1 MNHLCSWY
9 AKYMSKDTV
18 STFLSSGEGFSYE
31 DHVGAFYL
39 FSLLTDSQI
48 YGRQNYK
55 ITKVSFQQQ
64 NQGNPLD
71 DFVIE
76 GNNAIQQTKLSLQA
90 KHNITFGDNEKFK
103 KVIMNSIALFQDSKF
118 NIDIDKLGIIVGVCN
133 RNIDQYYRR
142 VFEIARHTC
151 CSTDFENTIN
161 KESGTISNF
170 YKLINNTLLSEG
182 IESND
187 KRWEFFK
194 SFVILYFQHGEE
206 SSLSY
211 ITLNQIGSLVEDVK
225 DRNSIYSTLLK
236 ITQENRNTG
245 GSVDKNALLTQLH
258 ENGINIDV
266 KFAKTINED
275 LIKIKNFGNITLRNI
290 GTEIKGIE
298 ADRSEYINQIEQSFE
313 QNNIIMLT
321 GTEGTGKSA
330 LLKNIVNKY
339 INNKNC
345 IIFSD
350 KSLSFFNDGGWQGFS
365 NYLKLENSIEDI
377 LFSLI
382 SNNQDIYLFVDGID
396 YITSIEK
403 QEIIKAIVAQLQ
415 KMKETISLNF
425 KILVTARLNS
435 KPEWLLEFFQDNEYD
450 IINIEFNPDENAEFI
465 KNLNINKSL
474 TINSKRFKPI
484 FSNLFILNI
493 FSNIENPENI
503 YTEWDVVRLW
513 WNKYIENSE
522 KRQVLLNFSKKMIES
537 PEKWQQ
543 INNINIANDLIENYI
558 LIKNEYESFYTTHDI
573 YRDWL
578 IALAIDQ
585 SYVDECNNF
594 KIFLQSLDN
603 VYTNYFIKP
612 IAIFASKLITEDK
625 YKEWEDLYNWA
636 SENNLLMV
644 KQGFLESILSASNN
658 IGKLYKFLNNFI
670 DNRDLLKYILKYLY
684 SSKIELK
691 NEHVFI
697 NYYTFR
703 PFIIWLSCN
712 AKKLDIFDEIHQIF
726 SLWRYCYLLIG
737 NCYFSKIAE
746 VYNYWLSCSRD
757 KYRDPAKHHYVWY
770 KENEIL
776 RELIFLS
783 LYKSEY
789 IEHELKT
796 KYEHHDLV
804 DVFLVGK
811 CAEILIDNYPKEYSD
826 FIFRNT
832 TYSLDDLNERNKN
845 WLYHVSRDE
854 NAPYM
859 FEDNILDDYSSCKTY
874 LSGPFSYF
882 LEKEESI
889 AINLIQKL
897 TNHSING
904 LIHNEYLSSDEKI
917 SIELF
922 GEVFDFYGD
931 SKSYYWFR
939 PSILNPTILNLAYIS
954 LENYIRNKII
964 SGGSL
969 DKLLKKLVSRE
980 YKNAVTLLGIAISIV
995 SEFYNQTSENT
1006 IAIAT
1011 NPKIWTYD
1019 IYRQLSDEEMKSFGT
1034 YCTKLTKEEKEAFEE
1049 NKNRENRK
1057 FNVRDNYISKLLAD
1071 DNYRNI
1077 VLNSSVVWDEKID
1090 SSIPYYK
1097 LQLKMFDCIIRGDY
1111 EQAENYKKEIETL
1124 QSNDPKKQ
1132 LNKINS
1138 WYIAIG
1144 LTKNEDIKNASE
1156 EELKD
1161 VFNYIDITID
1171 NVLQDSMLLSSL
1183 LKFLLQLFIYKFKTI
1198 NSINKYDFCCSL
1210 IYKIVGQD
1218 KSNWD
1223 STNISSIVNSI
1234 IGLLSVK
1241 LCNEFSN
1248 HDKNDIRLLFELISM
1263 SILRSF
1269 GYSNTFSTQVLFD
1282 TLNQMP
1288 IRGKYYNLYVN
1299 LINFALEASILKR
1312 NLYYLSNSDKDKYIN
1327 KNLNSLIKKYSKLKY
1342 RNLNKIHK
1350 IKLDNT
1356 VSEEILPCINFL
1368 SRHFKYFS
1376 KADKNF
1382 TKIYEQNIEKILL
1395 WNITLSKNG
1404 YEERRHSQEY
1414 KDWYTNLYNPIFNI
1428 MNQYQPSTYEKFI
1441 NILVENKKYIPYLL
1455 EEFLF
1460 NFFKTEIINNEKYI
1474 NILKTIF
1481 NKILESEKVETSTA
1495 KNYIQLI
1502 VLCSYGHKMVECD
1515 WNYFSEFKDII
1526 NKWVA
1531 IYGGTWHYY
1540 IIFLYFIKNYH
1551 NCYSIEQILIWWESI
1566 INNGE
1571 IKYNRLFENYG
1582 EDTLIILKMFCS
1594 EHKDEIQKSDLKRII
1609 IDILNKLTVCN
1620 ISGASEFR
1628 QSII

>member
-1 MNHLCSWY
+1 
-9 AKYMSKDTV
+9 MSKNTV

-76 GNNAIQQTKLSLQA
+76 GNNGIQQTKLSLQA

-103 KVIMNSIALFQDSKF
+103 KVIINSIALFQDSKF

-170 YKLINNTLLSEG
+170 YKLINNILLSEG

-522 KRQVLLNFSKKMIES
+522 KKQVLLNFSKKIIES

-543 INNINIANDLIENYI
+543 IDNINIANDLVKNYI
-558 LIKNEYESFYTTHDI
+558 VIKNEYESFYTAHDI

-578 IALAIDQ
+578 ITLAIDQ
-585 SYVDECNNF
+585 YYVDEYNNF
-594 KIFLQSLDN
+594 KTFLQSLDN

-636 SENNLLMV
+636 NENNLLMV
-644 KQGFLESILSASNN
+644 KQGFLESILSASTN

-697 NYYTFR
+697 NYYTFK
-703 PFIIWLSCN
+703 PFIIWLACN

-726 SLWRYCYLLIG
+726 SLWRYCYLLVG
-737 NCYFSKIAE
+737 DFYFSKIAE
-746 VYNYWLSCSRD
+746 VYDYWLNCSRD
-757 KYRDPAKHHYVWY
+757 KYKDSAKHHYVWY
-770 KENEIL
+770 KEDEIL

-783 LYKSEY
+783 LYKPEY
-789 IEHELKT
+789 IEHELKA
-796 KYEHHDLV
+796 KYKRHDLV

-859 FEDNILDDYSSCKTY
+859 FEEDILDQYSSCINY

-882 LEKEESI
+882 LEKNEGI

-897 TNHSING
+897 ADHAING
-904 LIHNEYLSSDEKI
+904 LIYNNYLDENDKI
-917 SIELF
+917 SVKLF
-922 GEVFDFYGD
+922 GENYNFYGNT
-931 SKSYYWFR
+931 KVYCWYR
-939 PSILNPTILNLAYIS
+939 PSILIPTILNLAYVS
-954 LENYIRNKII
+954 LENYARNKII
-964 SGGSL
+964 SGMSI
-969 DKLLKKLVSRE
+969 DELLKKTISNQ
-980 YKNAVTLLGIAISIV
+980 YKNVVSILGIVISVIL
-995 SEFYNQTSENT
+995 EFNDQISENIIT
-1006 IAIAT
+1006 IATI
-1011 NPKIWTYD
+1011 PKIWTFD
-1019 IYRQLSDEEMKSFGT
+1019 IARYSADRQKDYYANFNMRI
-1034 YCTKLTKEEKEAFEE
+1034 TKEEKNAFEE
-1049 NKNRENRK
+1049 NENRK
-1057 FNVRDNYISKLLAD
+1057 SRKLNVRNNYIFKLLYD
-1071 DNYRNI
+1071 DKYRDSILNI
-1077 VLNSSVVWDEKID
+1077 SDSWNFKEDEII
-1090 SSIPYYK
+1090 SIYK
-1097 LQLKMFDCIIRGDY
+1097 LQLKYADCVIRGDK
-1111 EQAENYKKEIETL
+1111 EGAENCQKEFKKL
-1124 QSNDPKKQ
+1124 KADDP
-1132 LNKINS
+1132 NNI
-1138 WYIAIG
+1138 
-1144 LTKNEDIKNASE
+1144 KNEMNIQYISFGLIKNENIKTLSE
-1156 EELKD
+1156 DELKNI
-1161 VFNYIDITID
+1161 FNYIENTID
-1171 NVLQDSMLLSSL
+1171 AVLQDSMLLSSL
-1183 LKFLLQLFIYKFKTI
+1183 LTFLLKLFIYKFRF
-1198 NSINKYDFCCSL
+1198 INKIDKYNFCCSL
-1210 IYKIVGQD
+1210 IYKIINQD
-1218 KSNWD
+1218 KLNWD
-1223 STNISSIVNSI
+1223 KIYISSIVNNI

-1241 LCNEFSN
+1241 LCNEFS
-1248 HDKNDIRLLFELISM
+1248 HRDKNDIRLLLELISM

-1269 GYSNTFSTQVLFD
+1269 GHSNTFSTQVLFD

-1299 LINFALEASILKR
+1299 LINFVLEASILKR

-1327 KNLNSLIKKYSKLKY
+1327 KNLNSLIKKCSKFKY
-1342 RNLNKIHK
+1342 RNIYKINK
-1350 IKLDNT
+1350 IKLDTT
-1356 VSEEILPCINFL
+1356 VSEEILPCLKFL
-1368 SRHFKYFS
+1368 SKHFRYFN
-1376 KADKNF
+1376 KAGKNF
-1382 TKIYEQNIEKILL
+1382 AKIYEQNIEKI
-1395 WNITLSKNG
+1395 G
-1404 YEERRHSQEY
+1404 
-1414 KDWYTNLYNPIFNI
+1414 
-1428 MNQYQPSTYEKFI
+1428 
-1441 NILVENKKYIPYLL
+1441 
-1455 EEFLF
+1455 
-1460 NFFKTEIINNEKYI
+1460 
-1474 NILKTIF
+1474 
-1481 NKILESEKVETSTA
+1481 
-1495 KNYIQLI
+1495 
-1502 VLCSYGHKMVECD
+1502 
-1515 WNYFSEFKDII
+1515 
-1526 NKWVA
+1526 
-1531 IYGGTWHYY
+1531 
-1540 IIFLYFIKNYH
+1540 
-1551 NCYSIEQILIWWESI
+1551 ILIYTI
-1566 INNGE
+1566 Q
-1571 IKYNRLFENYG
+1571 F
-1582 EDTLIILKMFCS
+1582 LI
-1594 EHKDEIQKSDLKRII
+1594 
-1609 IDILNKLTVCN
+1609 
-1620 ISGASEFR
+1620 
-1628 QSII
+1628 

>member
-1 MNHLCSWY
+1 
-9 AKYMSKDTV
+9 MSKDTV

-76 GNNAIQQTKLSLQA
+76 GNNGIQQTKLSLQA

-103 KVIMNSIALFQDSKF
+103 KVIINSIALFQDSKF
-118 NIDIDKLGIIVGVCN
+118 NSDIDKLGIIVGVCN

-170 YKLINNTLLSEG
+170 YKLINNILLSEG

-225 DRNSIYSTLLK
+225 GRNSIYSTLLK

-377 LFSLI
+377 LFSQI

-450 IINIEFNPDENAEFI
+450 IINVEFKPEENIEFI
-465 KNLNINKSL
+465 KKLNINRSL
-474 TINSKRFKPI
+474 TVNSKRFKPI

-503 YTEWDVVRLW
+503 YTEWDVVKLW

-522 KRQVLLNFSKKMIES
+522 KKHVLLNFSKEIVES

-543 INNINIANDLIENYI
+543 IGNINIANDLIKNYI
-558 LIKNEYESFYTTHDI
+558 LIKNEYESFYTAHDI

-578 IALAIDQ
+578 ITLTIDQ
-585 SYVDECNNF
+585 YYVDEYNNF
-594 KIFLQSLDN
+594 KTFLQSLDN

-636 SENNLLMV
+636 NENNLLMV
-644 KQGFLESILSASNN
+644 KQGFLESILSASTN

-697 NYYTFR
+697 NYYTFK
-703 PFIIWLSCN
+703 PFIIWLACN

-726 SLWRYCYLLIG
+726 SLWRYCYLLVG
-737 NCYFSKIAE
+737 DFYFSKIAE
-746 VYNYWLSCSRD
+746 VYDYWLNCSRD
-757 KYRDPAKHHYVWY
+757 KYKDSAKHHYVWY

-783 LYKSEY
+783 LYKPEY
-789 IEHELKT
+789 IEHELKA

-859 FEDNILDDYSSCKTY
+859 FEEDILDQYSSCINY

-882 LEKEESI
+882 LEKNEGI

-897 TNHSING
+897 ADHAING
-904 LIHNEYLSSDEKI
+904 LIYNNYLDENDII
-917 SIELF
+917 SVKLF
-922 GEVFDFYGD
+922 GENYNFYGNT
-931 SKSYYWFR
+931 KVYCWYR
-939 PSILNPTILNLAYIS
+939 PSILIPTILNLAYVS
-954 LENYIRNKII
+954 LENYARNKII
-964 SGGSL
+964 SGMSI
-969 DKLLKKLVSRE
+969 DELLKKTISNQ
-980 YKNAVTLLGIAISIV
+980 YKNVVSILGIVISVIL
-995 SEFYNQTSENT
+995 EFNDQISENIIT
-1006 IAIAT
+1006 IATI
-1011 NPKIWTYD
+1011 PKIWTFD
-1019 IYRQLSDEEMKSFGT
+1019 IARYSADRQKDYYANFNMRI
-1034 YCTKLTKEEKEAFEE
+1034 TKEEKNAFEE
-1049 NKNRENRK
+1049 NENRK
-1057 FNVRDNYISKLLAD
+1057 SRKLNVRNNYIFKLLYD
-1071 DNYRNI
+1071 DKYRDSILNI
-1077 VLNSSVVWDEKID
+1077 SDSWNFKEDEII
-1090 SSIPYYK
+1090 SIYK
-1097 LQLKMFDCIIRGDY
+1097 LQLKYADCVIRGDKDGV
-1111 EQAENYKKEIETL
+1111 ENCQKEFKKL
-1124 QSNDPKKQ
+1124 KADDSN
-1132 LNKINS
+1132 NI
-1138 WYIAIG
+1138 
-1144 LTKNEDIKNASE
+1144 KNEMNIQYISFGLIKNENIKTLSE
-1156 EELKD
+1156 DKLKNI
-1161 VFNYIDITID
+1161 FNYIENTID
-1171 NVLQDSMLLSSL
+1171 AVLQDSMSLSSL
-1183 LKFLLQLFIYKFKTI
+1183 LTFLLKLFIYKFRF
-1198 NSINKYDFCCSL
+1198 INKIDKYNFCCSL
-1210 IYKIVGQD
+1210 IYKIINQD
-1218 KSNWD
+1218 KLNWD
-1223 STNISSIVNSI
+1223 KIYISSIVNSI

-1241 LCNEFSN
+1241 LCNEFS
-1248 HDKNDIRLLFELISM
+1248 HRDKNDIRLLLELISM

-1269 GYSNTFSTQVLFD
+1269 GHSNTFSTQVLFD

-1299 LINFALEASILKR
+1299 LINFVLEASILKR

-1474 NILKTIF
+1474 NILKSIF

-1540 IIFLYFIKNYH
+1540 ITFLYFIKNYH
-1551 NCYSIEQILIWWESI
+1551 NYYSIEQILIWWESI

>member
-1 MNHLCSWY
+1 MNHLCLWY

-76 GNNAIQQTKLSLQA
+76 GNNGIQQTKLSLQA

-103 KVIMNSIALFQDSKF
+103 KVIINSIALFQDSKF

-170 YKLINNTLLSEG
+170 YKLINNILLSEG

-290 GTEIKGIE
+290 STEIKGIE

-435 KPEWLLEFFQDNEYD
+435 KPEWLLEFFQDNEYG

-636 SENNLLMV
+636 SENNLLMI

-783 LYKSEY
+783 LYKPEY

-859 FEDNILDDYSSCKTY
+859 FEEDILDQYSSCINY

-882 LEKEESI
+882 LEKNEGI

-897 TNHSING
+897 ADHAING
-904 LIHNEYLSSDEKI
+904 LIYNNYLDENDRI
-917 SIELF
+917 SVKLF
-922 GEVFDFYGD
+922 GENYNFYGNT
-931 SKSYYWFR
+931 KVYCWYR
-939 PSILNPTILNLAYIS
+939 PSILIPTILNLAYVS
-954 LENYIRNKII
+954 LENYARNKII
-964 SGGSL
+964 SGMSI
-969 DKLLKKLVSRE
+969 DELLKKTISNQ
-980 YKNAVTLLGIAISIV
+980 YKNVVSILGIVISVIL
-995 SEFYNQTSENT
+995 EFNDQISENIIT
-1006 IAIAT
+1006 IATI
-1011 NPKIWTYD
+1011 PKIWTFD
-1019 IYRQLSDEEMKSFGT
+1019 IARYSADRQKDYYANFNMRI
-1034 YCTKLTKEEKEAFEE
+1034 TKEEKNAFEE
-1049 NKNRENRK
+1049 NEHRK
-1057 FNVRDNYISKLLAD
+1057 SRKLNVRNNYIFQLLYD
-1071 DNYRNI
+1071 DKYRDSILNI
-1077 VLNSSVVWDEKID
+1077 SDSWNFKEDEII
-1090 SSIPYYK
+1090 SIYK
-1097 LQLKMFDCIIRGDY
+1097 LQLKYADCVIRGDKDG
-1111 EQAENYKKEIETL
+1111 AENCQKEFKKL
-1124 QSNDPKKQ
+1124 KADDP
-1132 LNKINS
+1132 NNI
-1138 WYIAIG
+1138 
-1144 LTKNEDIKNASE
+1144 KNEMNIQYISFWLIKNENIKTLSE
-1156 EELKD
+1156 DELKNI
-1161 VFNYIDITID
+1161 FNYIENTID
-1171 NVLQDSMLLSSL
+1171 AVLQDSMLLSSL
-1183 LKFLLQLFIYKFKTI
+1183 LTFLLKLFIYKFRF
-1198 NSINKYDFCCSL
+1198 INKIDKYNFCCSL
-1210 IYKIVGQD
+1210 IYKIINQD
-1218 KSNWD
+1218 KLNWD
-1223 STNISSIVNSI
+1223 KIYISSIVNSI

-1241 LCNEFSN
+1241 LCNEFS
-1248 HDKNDIRLLFELISM
+1248 HRDKNDIRLLLELISM

-1269 GYSNTFSTQVLFD
+1269 GHSNTFSTQVLFD

-1299 LINFALEASILKR
+1299 LINFVLEASILKR

-1414 KDWYTNLYNPIFNI
+1414 KDWYTSLYNPIFNI

-1474 NILKTIF
+1474 NILKSIF

-1502 VLCSYGHKMVECD
+1502 VLCSYEHKMVECD

-1540 IIFLYFIKNYH
+1540 ITFLYFIKNYH
-1551 NCYSIEQILIWWESI
+1551 NYYSIEQILIWWESI

>member
-1 MNHLCSWY
+1 
-9 AKYMSKDTV
+9 MSKDTV

-76 GNNAIQQTKLSLQA
+76 GNNGIQQTKLSLQA

-103 KVIMNSIALFQDSKF
+103 KVIINSIALFQDSKF
-118 NIDIDKLGIIVGVCN
+118 NSDIDKLGIIVGVCN

-170 YKLINNTLLSEG
+170 YKLINNILLSEG

-225 DRNSIYSTLLK
+225 GRNSIYSTLLK

-377 LFSLI
+377 LFSQI

-450 IINIEFNPDENAEFI
+450 IINVEFKPEENIEFI
-465 KNLNINKSL
+465 KKLNINRSL
-474 TINSKRFKPI
+474 TVNSKRFKPI

-503 YTEWDVVRLW
+503 YTEWDVVKLW

-522 KRQVLLNFSKKMIES
+522 KKHVLLNFSKEIVES

-543 INNINIANDLIENYI
+543 IGNINIANDLIKNYI
-558 LIKNEYESFYTTHDI
+558 LIKNEYESFYTAHDI

-578 IALAIDQ
+578 ITLTIDQ
-585 SYVDECNNF
+585 YYVDEYNNF
-594 KIFLQSLDN
+594 KTFLQSLDN

-636 SENNLLMV
+636 NENNLLMV
-644 KQGFLESILSASNN
+644 KQGFLESILSASTN

-697 NYYTFR
+697 NYYTFK
-703 PFIIWLSCN
+703 PFIIWLACN

-726 SLWRYCYLLIG
+726 SLWRYCYLLVG
-737 NCYFSKIAE
+737 DFYFSKIAE
-746 VYNYWLSCSRD
+746 VYDYWLNCSRD
-757 KYRDPAKHHYVWY
+757 KYKDSAKHHYVWY

-783 LYKSEY
+783 LYKPEY
-789 IEHELKT
+789 IEHELKA

-859 FEDNILDDYSSCKTY
+859 FEEDILDQYSSCINY

-882 LEKEESI
+882 LEKNEGI

-897 TNHSING
+897 ADHAING
-904 LIHNEYLSSDEKI
+904 LIYNNYLDENDII
-917 SIELF
+917 SVKLF
-922 GEVFDFYGD
+922 GENYNFYGNT
-931 SKSYYWFR
+931 KVYCWYR
-939 PSILNPTILNLAYIS
+939 PSILIPTILNLAYVS
-954 LENYIRNKII
+954 LENYARNKII
-964 SGGSL
+964 SGMSI
-969 DKLLKKLVSRE
+969 DELLKKTISNQ
-980 YKNAVTLLGIAISIV
+980 YKNVVSILGIVISVIL
-995 SEFYNQTSENT
+995 EFNDQISENIIT
-1006 IAIAT
+1006 IATI
-1011 NPKIWTYD
+1011 PKIWTFD
-1019 IYRQLSDEEMKSFGT
+1019 IARYSADRQKDYYANFNMRI
-1034 YCTKLTKEEKEAFEE
+1034 TKEEKNAFEE
-1049 NKNRENRK
+1049 NENRK
-1057 FNVRDNYISKLLAD
+1057 SRKLNVRNNYIFKLLYD
-1071 DNYRNI
+1071 DKYRDSILNI
-1077 VLNSSVVWDEKID
+1077 SDSWNFKEDEII
-1090 SSIPYYK
+1090 SIYK
-1097 LQLKMFDCIIRGDY
+1097 LQLKYADCVIRGDKDGV
-1111 EQAENYKKEIETL
+1111 ENCQKEFKKL
-1124 QSNDPKKQ
+1124 KADDSN
-1132 LNKINS
+1132 NI
-1138 WYIAIG
+1138 
-1144 LTKNEDIKNASE
+1144 KNEMNIQYISFGLIKNENIKTLSE
-1156 EELKD
+1156 DKLKNI
-1161 VFNYIDITID
+1161 FNYIENTID
-1171 NVLQDSMLLSSL
+1171 AVLQDSMLLSSL
-1183 LKFLLQLFIYKFKTI
+1183 LTFLLKLFIYKFRF
-1198 NSINKYDFCCSL
+1198 INKIDKYNFCCSL
-1210 IYKIVGQD
+1210 IYKIINQD
-1218 KSNWD
+1218 KLNWD
-1223 STNISSIVNSI
+1223 KIYISSIVNSI

-1241 LCNEFSN
+1241 LCNEFS
-1248 HDKNDIRLLFELISM
+1248 HRDKNDIRLLLELISM

-1269 GYSNTFSTQVLFD
+1269 GHSNTFSTQVLFD

-1299 LINFALEASILKR
+1299 LINFVLEASILKR

-1474 NILKTIF
+1474 NILKSIF

-1540 IIFLYFIKNYH
+1540 ITFLYFIKNYH
-1551 NCYSIEQILIWWESI
+1551 NYYSIEQILIWWESI

>member
-1 MNHLCSWY
+1 
-9 AKYMSKDTV
+9 MSKDAV

-76 GNNAIQQTKLSLQA
+76 GNNGIQQTKLSLQA

-103 KVIMNSIALFQDSKF
+103 KVIINSIALFQDSKF

-151 CSTDFENTIN
+151 CSTDFENMIN
-161 KESGTISNF
+161 KDSGTISNF
-170 YKLINNTLLSEG
+170 YKLINNILLSEG

-187 KRWEFFK
+187 KRWKFFK

-726 SLWRYCYLLIG
+726 SLWRYCYLLVG
-737 NCYFSKIAE
+737 DFYFSKIAE
-746 VYNYWLSCSRD
+746 VYDYWLNCSRD
-757 KYRDPAKHHYVWY
+757 KYKDSAKHHYVWY

-783 LYKSEY
+783 LYKPEY
-789 IEHELKT
+789 IEHELKA

-859 FEDNILDDYSSCKTY
+859 FEEDILDQYSSCINY

-882 LEKEESI
+882 LEKNEGI

-897 TNHSING
+897 ADHAING
-904 LIHNEYLSSDEKI
+904 LIYNNYLDENDII
-917 SIELF
+917 SVKLF
-922 GEVFDFYGD
+922 GENYNFYGNT
-931 SKSYYWFR
+931 KVYCWYR
-939 PSILNPTILNLAYIS
+939 PSILIPTILNLAYVS
-954 LENYIRNKII
+954 LENYARNKII
-964 SGGSL
+964 SGMSI
-969 DKLLKKLVSRE
+969 DELLKKTISNQ
-980 YKNAVTLLGIAISIV
+980 YKNVVSILGIVISVIL
-995 SEFYNQTSENT
+995 EFNDQISENIIT
-1006 IAIAT
+1006 IATI
-1011 NPKIWTYD
+1011 PKIWTFD
-1019 IYRQLSDEEMKSFGT
+1019 IARYSADRQKDYYANFNMRI
-1034 YCTKLTKEEKEAFEE
+1034 TKEEKNAFEE
-1049 NKNRENRK
+1049 NENRK
-1057 FNVRDNYISKLLAD
+1057 SRKLNVRNNYIFKLLYD
-1071 DNYRNI
+1071 DKYRDSILNI
-1077 VLNSSVVWDEKID
+1077 SDSWNFKEDEII
-1090 SSIPYYK
+1090 SIYK
-1097 LQLKMFDCIIRGDY
+1097 LQLKYADCVIRGDKDG
-1111 EQAENYKKEIETL
+1111 AENCQKEFKKL
-1124 QSNDPKKQ
+1124 KADDSN
-1132 LNKINS
+1132 NI
-1138 WYIAIG
+1138 
-1144 LTKNEDIKNASE
+1144 KNEMNIQYISFGLIKNENIKTLSE
-1156 EELKD
+1156 DKLKNI
-1161 VFNYIDITID
+1161 FNYIENTID
-1171 NVLQDSMLLSSL
+1171 AVLQDSMLLSSL
-1183 LKFLLQLFIYKFKTI
+1183 LTFLLKLFIYKFRF
-1198 NSINKYDFCCSL
+1198 INKIDKYNFCCSL
-1210 IYKIVGQD
+1210 IYKIINQD
-1218 KSNWD
+1218 KLNWD
-1223 STNISSIVNSI
+1223 KIYISSIVNSI

-1241 LCNEFSN
+1241 LCNEFS
-1248 HDKNDIRLLFELISM
+1248 HRDKNDIRLLLELISM

-1269 GYSNTFSTQVLFD
+1269 GHSNTFSTQVLFD
-1282 TLNQMP
+1282 TLNQIP

-1299 LINFALEASILKR
+1299 LINFVLEASILKR

-1474 NILKTIF
+1474 NILKSIF

-1540 IIFLYFIKNYH
+1540 ITFLYFIKNYH
-1551 NCYSIEQILIWWESI
+1551 NCYSIEQILIWWESN

-1571 IKYNRLFENYG
+1571 IKYNRLFEDYG
-1582 EDTLIILKMFCS
+1582 EDTLIILKMFYS
-1594 EHKDEIQKSDLKRII
+1594 EHKDEIQKPDLKRII
-1609 IDILNKLTVCN
+1609 IDILNKLTICN

-1628 QSII
+1628 QSIM

>member
-1 MNHLCSWY
+1 
-9 AKYMSKDTV
+9 MSKNTV

-76 GNNAIQQTKLSLQA
+76 GNNGIQQTKLSLQA

-103 KVIMNSIALFQDSKF
+103 KVIINSIALFQDSKF

-170 YKLINNTLLSEG
+170 YKLINNILLSEG

-522 KRQVLLNFSKKMIES
+522 KKQVLLNFSKKIIES

-543 INNINIANDLIENYI
+543 IDNINIANDLVKNYI
-558 LIKNEYESFYTTHDI
+558 VIKNEYESFYTAHDI

-578 IALAIDQ
+578 ITLAIDQ
-585 SYVDECNNF
+585 YYVDEYNNF
-594 KIFLQSLDN
+594 KTFLQSLDN

-636 SENNLLMV
+636 NENNLLMV
-644 KQGFLESILSASNN
+644 KQGFLESILSASTN

-697 NYYTFR
+697 NYYTFK
-703 PFIIWLSCN
+703 PFIIWLACN

-726 SLWRYCYLLIG
+726 SLWRYCYLLVG
-737 NCYFSKIAE
+737 DFYFSKIAE
-746 VYNYWLSCSRD
+746 VYDYWLNCSRD
-757 KYRDPAKHHYVWY
+757 KYKDSAKHHYVWY
-770 KENEIL
+770 KEDEIL

-783 LYKSEY
+783 LYKPEY
-789 IEHELKT
+789 IEHELKA
-796 KYEHHDLV
+796 KYKRHDLV

-859 FEDNILDDYSSCKTY
+859 FEEDILDQYSSCINY

-882 LEKEESI
+882 LEKNEGI

-897 TNHSING
+897 ADHAING
-904 LIHNEYLSSDEKI
+904 LIYNNYLDENDKI
-917 SIELF
+917 SVKLF
-922 GEVFDFYGD
+922 GENYNFYGNT
-931 SKSYYWFR
+931 KVYCWYR
-939 PSILNPTILNLAYIS
+939 PSILIPTILNLAYVS
-954 LENYIRNKII
+954 LENYARNKII
-964 SGGSL
+964 SGMSI
-969 DKLLKKLVSRE
+969 DELLKKTISNQ
-980 YKNAVTLLGIAISIV
+980 YKNVVSILGIVISVIL
-995 SEFYNQTSENT
+995 EFNDQISENIIT
-1006 IAIAT
+1006 IATI
-1011 NPKIWTYD
+1011 PKIWTFD
-1019 IYRQLSDEEMKSFGT
+1019 IARYSADRQKDYYANFNMRI
-1034 YCTKLTKEEKEAFEE
+1034 TKEEKNAFEE
-1049 NKNRENRK
+1049 NENRK
-1057 FNVRDNYISKLLAD
+1057 SRKLNVRNNYIFKLLYD
-1071 DNYRNI
+1071 DKYRDSILNI
-1077 VLNSSVVWDEKID
+1077 SDSWNFKEDEII
-1090 SSIPYYK
+1090 SIYK
-1097 LQLKMFDCIIRGDY
+1097 LQLKYADCVIRGDK
-1111 EQAENYKKEIETL
+1111 EGAENCQKEFKKL
-1124 QSNDPKKQ
+1124 KADDP
-1132 LNKINS
+1132 NNI
-1138 WYIAIG
+1138 
-1144 LTKNEDIKNASE
+1144 KNEMNIQYISFGLIKNENIKTLSE
-1156 EELKD
+1156 DELKNI
-1161 VFNYIDITID
+1161 FNYIENTID
-1171 NVLQDSMLLSSL
+1171 AVLQDSMLLSSL
-1183 LKFLLQLFIYKFKTI
+1183 LTFLLKLFIYKFRF
-1198 NSINKYDFCCSL
+1198 INKIDKYNFCCSL
-1210 IYKIVGQD
+1210 IYKIINQD
-1218 KSNWD
+1218 KLNWD
-1223 STNISSIVNSI
+1223 KIYISSIVNNI

-1241 LCNEFSN
+1241 LCNEFS
-1248 HDKNDIRLLFELISM
+1248 HRDKNDIRLLLELISM

-1269 GYSNTFSTQVLFD
+1269 GHSNTFSTQVLFD

-1299 LINFALEASILKR
+1299 LINFVLEASILKR

-1327 KNLNSLIKKYSKLKY
+1327 KNLNSLIKKCSKFKY
-1342 RNLNKIHK
+1342 RNIYKINK
-1350 IKLDNT
+1350 IKLDTT
-1356 VSEEILPCINFL
+1356 VSEEILPCLKFL
-1368 SRHFKYFS
+1368 SKHFRYFN
-1376 KADKNF
+1376 KAGKNF
-1382 TKIYEQNIEKILL
+1382 AKIYEQNIEKILL
-1395 WNITLSKNG
+1395 WNINLSKNG

-1414 KDWYTNLYNPIFNI
+1414 KDWYTNLHNPIFNI
-1428 MNQYQPSTYEKFI
+1428 INQYQISTYEKFI

-1455 EEFLF
+1455 EKFLF
-1460 NFFKTEIINNEKYI
+1460 GFFKTEFINNEKYI
-1474 NILKTIF
+1474 NIFKNICY
-1481 NKILESEKVETSTA
+1481 KILESEKINTSTA
-1495 KNYIQLI
+1495 NNYVQFI
-1502 VLCSYGHKMVECD
+1502 VLCSNGYNMVEQD
-1515 WNYFSEFKDII
+1515 WKYFSAFTDII
-1526 NKWVA
+1526 DKWVQ

-1540 IIFLYFIKNYH
+1540 IAFLYFIKNYH
-1551 NCYSIEQILIWWESI
+1551 NCYPIEQILIWWEYI
-1566 INNGE
+1566 IENGE
-1571 IKYNRLFENYG
+1571 IKYTRLFEHYG

-1609 IDILNKLTVCN
+1609 IDILNKLTICN

>member
-1 MNHLCSWY
+1 
-9 AKYMSKDTV
+9 MSKDTV

-76 GNNAIQQTKLSLQA
+76 GNNGIQQTKLSLQA

-103 KVIMNSIALFQDSKF
+103 KVIINSIALFQDSKF

-170 YKLINNTLLSEG
+170 YKLINNILLSEG

-245 GSVDKNALLTQLH
+245 GNVDKNALLTQLH

-377 LFSLI
+377 LFSQI

-450 IINIEFNPDENAEFI
+450 IINVEFKPEENIEFI
-465 KNLNINKSL
+465 KKLNINRSL
-474 TINSKRFKPI
+474 TVNSKRFKPI

-503 YTEWDVVRLW
+503 YTEWDVVKLW

-522 KRQVLLNFSKKMIES
+522 KKHVLLNFSKEIVES

-543 INNINIANDLIENYI
+543 IGNINIANDLIKNYI
-558 LIKNEYESFYTTHDI
+558 LIKNEYESFYTAHDI

-578 IALAIDQ
+578 ITLTIDQ
-585 SYVDECNNF
+585 YYVDEYNNF
-594 KIFLQSLDN
+594 KTFLQSLDN

-625 YKEWEDLYNWA
+625 YKEWEELYNWA
-636 SENNLLMV
+636 NENNLLMV
-644 KQGFLESILSASNN
+644 KQGFLESILSASTN

-697 NYYTFR
+697 NYYTFK
-703 PFIIWLSCN
+703 PFIIWLACN

-726 SLWRYCYLLIG
+726 SLWRYCYLLVG
-737 NCYFSKIAE
+737 DFYFSKIAE
-746 VYNYWLSCSRD
+746 VYDYWLNCSRD
-757 KYRDPAKHHYVWY
+757 KYKDSAKHHYVWY

-783 LYKSEY
+783 LYKPEY
-789 IEHELKT
+789 IEHELKA

-859 FEDNILDDYSSCKTY
+859 FEEDILDQYSSCINY

-882 LEKEESI
+882 LEKNEGI

-897 TNHSING
+897 ADHAING
-904 LIHNEYLSSDEKI
+904 LIYNNYLDENDII
-917 SIELF
+917 SVKLF
-922 GEVFDFYGD
+922 GENYNFYGNT
-931 SKSYYWFR
+931 KVYCWYR
-939 PSILNPTILNLAYIS
+939 PSILIPTILNLAYVS
-954 LENYIRNKII
+954 LENYARNKII
-964 SGGSL
+964 SGMSI
-969 DKLLKKLVSRE
+969 DELLKKTISNQ
-980 YKNAVTLLGIAISIV
+980 YKNVVSILGIVISVIL
-995 SEFYNQTSENT
+995 EFNDQISENIIT
-1006 IAIAT
+1006 IATI
-1011 NPKIWTYD
+1011 PKIWTFD
-1019 IYRQLSDEEMKSFGT
+1019 IARYSADRQKDYYANFNMRI
-1034 YCTKLTKEEKEAFEE
+1034 TKEEKNAFEE
-1049 NKNRENRK
+1049 NENRK
-1057 FNVRDNYISKLLAD
+1057 SRKLNVRNNYIFKLLYD
-1071 DNYRNI
+1071 DKYRDSILNI
-1077 VLNSSVVWDEKID
+1077 SDSWNFKEDEII
-1090 SSIPYYK
+1090 SIYK
-1097 LQLKMFDCIIRGDY
+1097 LQLKYADCVIRGDKDG
-1111 EQAENYKKEIETL
+1111 AENCQKEFKKL
-1124 QSNDPKKQ
+1124 KADDSN
-1132 LNKINS
+1132 NI
-1138 WYIAIG
+1138 
-1144 LTKNEDIKNASE
+1144 KNEMNIQYISFGLIKNENIKTLSE
-1156 EELKD
+1156 DKLKNI
-1161 VFNYIDITID
+1161 FNYIENTID
-1171 NVLQDSMLLSSL
+1171 AVLQDSMLLSSL
-1183 LKFLLQLFIYKFKTI
+1183 LTFLLKLFIYKFRF
-1198 NSINKYDFCCSL
+1198 INKIDKYNFCCSL
-1210 IYKIVGQD
+1210 IYKIINQD
-1218 KSNWD
+1218 KLNWD
-1223 STNISSIVNSI
+1223 KIYISSIVNSI

-1241 LCNEFSN
+1241 LCNEFS
-1248 HDKNDIRLLFELISM
+1248 HRDKNDIRLLLELISM

-1269 GYSNTFSTQVLFD
+1269 GHSNTFSTQVLFD

-1299 LINFALEASILKR
+1299 LINFVLEASILKR

-1414 KDWYTNLYNPIFNI
+1414 KDWYTSLYNPIFNI

-1474 NILKTIF
+1474 NILKYIF

-1540 IIFLYFIKNYH
+1540 ITFLYFIKNYH
-1551 NCYSIEQILIWWESI
+1551 NYYSIEQILIWWESI

>member
-1 MNHLCSWY
+1 
-9 AKYMSKDTV
+9 MSKDTV

-76 GNNAIQQTKLSLQA
+76 GNNGIQQTKLSLQA

-103 KVIMNSIALFQDSKF
+103 KVIINSIALFQDSKF

-170 YKLINNTLLSEG
+170 YKLINNILLSEG

-245 GSVDKNALLTQLH
+245 GNVDKNALLTQLH

-377 LFSLI
+377 LFSQI

-450 IINIEFNPDENAEFI
+450 IINVEFKPEENIEFI
-465 KNLNINKSL
+465 KKLNINRSL
-474 TINSKRFKPI
+474 TVNSKRFKPI

-503 YTEWDVVRLW
+503 YTEWDVVKLW

-522 KRQVLLNFSKKMIES
+522 KKHVLLNFSKEIVES

-543 INNINIANDLIENYI
+543 IGNINIANDLIKNYI
-558 LIKNEYESFYTTHDI
+558 LIKNEYESFYTAHDI

-578 IALAIDQ
+578 ITLTIDQ
-585 SYVDECNNF
+585 YYVDEYNNF
-594 KIFLQSLDN
+594 KTFLQSLDN

-625 YKEWEDLYNWA
+625 YKEWEELYNWA
-636 SENNLLMV
+636 NENNLLMV
-644 KQGFLESILSASNN
+644 KQGFLESILSASTN

-697 NYYTFR
+697 NYYTFK
-703 PFIIWLSCN
+703 PFIIWLACN

-726 SLWRYCYLLIG
+726 SLWRYCYLLVG
-737 NCYFSKIAE
+737 DFYFSKIAE
-746 VYNYWLSCSRD
+746 VYDYWLNCSRD
-757 KYRDPAKHHYVWY
+757 KYKDSAKHHYVWY

-783 LYKSEY
+783 LYKPEY
-789 IEHELKT
+789 IEHELKA

-832 TYSLDDLNERNKN
+832 TYPLDDLNERNKN

-859 FEDNILDDYSSCKTY
+859 FEEDILDQYSSCINY

-882 LEKEESI
+882 LEKNEGI

-897 TNHSING
+897 ADHAING
-904 LIHNEYLSSDEKI
+904 LIYNNYLDENDII
-917 SIELF
+917 SVKLF
-922 GEVFDFYGD
+922 GENYNFYGNT
-931 SKSYYWFR
+931 KVYCWYR
-939 PSILNPTILNLAYIS
+939 PSILIPTILNLAYVS
-954 LENYIRNKII
+954 LENYARNKII
-964 SGGSL
+964 SGMSI
-969 DKLLKKLVSRE
+969 DELLKKTISNQ
-980 YKNAVTLLGIAISIV
+980 YKNVVSILGIVISVIL
-995 SEFYNQTSENT
+995 EFNDQISENIIT
-1006 IAIAT
+1006 IATI
-1011 NPKIWTYD
+1011 PKIWTFD
-1019 IYRQLSDEEMKSFGT
+1019 IARYSADRQKDYYANFNMRI
-1034 YCTKLTKEEKEAFEE
+1034 TKEEKNAFEE
-1049 NKNRENRK
+1049 NENRK
-1057 FNVRDNYISKLLAD
+1057 SRKLNVRNNYIFKLLYD
-1071 DNYRNI
+1071 DKYRDSILNI
-1077 VLNSSVVWDEKID
+1077 SDSWNFKEDEII
-1090 SSIPYYK
+1090 SIYK
-1097 LQLKMFDCIIRGDY
+1097 LQLKYADCVIRGDKDG
-1111 EQAENYKKEIETL
+1111 AENCQKEFKKL
-1124 QSNDPKKQ
+1124 KADDP
-1132 LNKINS
+1132 NNI
-1138 WYIAIG
+1138 
-1144 LTKNEDIKNASE
+1144 KNEMNIQYISFGLIKNENIKTLSE
-1156 EELKD
+1156 DELKNI
-1161 VFNYIDITID
+1161 FNYIENTID
-1171 NVLQDSMLLSSL
+1171 AVLQDSMLLSSL
-1183 LKFLLQLFIYKFKTI
+1183 LTFLLKLFIYKFRF
-1198 NSINKYDFCCSL
+1198 INKIDKYNFCCSL
-1210 IYKIVGQD
+1210 IYKIINQD
-1218 KSNWD
+1218 KLNWD
-1223 STNISSIVNSI
+1223 KIYISSIVNSI

-1241 LCNEFSN
+1241 LCNEFS
-1248 HDKNDIRLLFELISM
+1248 HRDKNDIRLLLELISM

-1269 GYSNTFSTQVLFD
+1269 GHSNTFSTQVLFD

-1299 LINFALEASILKR
+1299 LINFVLEASILKR

-1414 KDWYTNLYNPIFNI
+1414 KDWYTSLYNPIFNI

-1474 NILKTIF
+1474 NILKYIF

-1540 IIFLYFIKNYH
+1540 ITFLYFIKNYH
-1551 NCYSIEQILIWWESI
+1551 NYYSIEQILIWWESI

>member
-1 MNHLCSWY
+1 
-9 AKYMSKDTV
+9 MSKDTV

-76 GNNAIQQTKLSLQA
+76 GNNGIQQTKLSLQA

-103 KVIMNSIALFQDSKF
+103 KVIINSIALFQDSKF

-170 YKLINNTLLSEG
+170 YKLINNILLSEG

-245 GSVDKNALLTQLH
+245 GNVDKNALLTQLH

-377 LFSLI
+377 LFSQI

-450 IINIEFNPDENAEFI
+450 IINVEFKPEENIEFI
-465 KNLNINKSL
+465 KKLNINRSL
-474 TINSKRFKPI
+474 TVNSKRFKPI

-503 YTEWDVVRLW
+503 YTEWDVVKLW

-522 KRQVLLNFSKKMIES
+522 KKHVLLNFSKEIVES

-543 INNINIANDLIENYI
+543 IGNINIANDLIKNYI
-558 LIKNEYESFYTTHDI
+558 LIKNEYESFYTAHDI

-578 IALAIDQ
+578 ITLTIDQ
-585 SYVDECNNF
+585 YYVDEYNNF
-594 KIFLQSLDN
+594 KTFLQSLDN

-625 YKEWEDLYNWA
+625 YKEWEELYNWA
-636 SENNLLMV
+636 NENNLLMV
-644 KQGFLESILSASNN
+644 KQGFLESILSASTN

-697 NYYTFR
+697 NYYTFK
-703 PFIIWLSCN
+703 PFIIWLACN

-726 SLWRYCYLLIG
+726 SLWRYCYLLVG
-737 NCYFSKIAE
+737 DFYFSKIAE
-746 VYNYWLSCSRD
+746 VYDYWLNCSRD
-757 KYRDPAKHHYVWY
+757 KYKDSAKHHYVWY

-783 LYKSEY
+783 LYKPEY
-789 IEHELKT
+789 IEHELKA

-859 FEDNILDDYSSCKTY
+859 FEEDILDQYSSCINY

-882 LEKEESI
+882 LEKNEGI

-897 TNHSING
+897 ADHAING
-904 LIHNEYLSSDEKI
+904 LIYNNYLDENDII
-917 SIELF
+917 SVKLF
-922 GEVFDFYGD
+922 GENYNFYGNT
-931 SKSYYWFR
+931 KVYCWYR
-939 PSILNPTILNLAYIS
+939 PSILIPTILNLAYVS
-954 LENYIRNKII
+954 LENYARNKII
-964 SGGSL
+964 SGMSI
-969 DKLLKKLVSRE
+969 DELLKKTISNQ
-980 YKNAVTLLGIAISIV
+980 YKNVVSILGIVISVIL
-995 SEFYNQTSENT
+995 EFNDQISENIIT
-1006 IAIAT
+1006 IATI
-1011 NPKIWTYD
+1011 PKIWTFD
-1019 IYRQLSDEEMKSFGT
+1019 IARYSADRQKDYYANFNMRI
-1034 YCTKLTKEEKEAFEE
+1034 TKEEKNAFEE
-1049 NKNRENRK
+1049 NENRK
-1057 FNVRDNYISKLLAD
+1057 SRKLNVRNNYIFKLLYD
-1071 DNYRNI
+1071 DKYRDSILNI
-1077 VLNSSVVWDEKID
+1077 SDSWNFKEDEII
-1090 SSIPYYK
+1090 SIYK
-1097 LQLKMFDCIIRGDY
+1097 LQLKYADCVIRGDKDG
-1111 EQAENYKKEIETL
+1111 AENCQKEFKKL
-1124 QSNDPKKQ
+1124 KADDSN
-1132 LNKINS
+1132 NI
-1138 WYIAIG
+1138 
-1144 LTKNEDIKNASE
+1144 KNEMNIQYISFGLIKNENIKTLSE
-1156 EELKD
+1156 DKLKNI
-1161 VFNYIDITID
+1161 FNYIENTID
-1171 NVLQDSMLLSSL
+1171 AVLQDSMLLSSL
-1183 LKFLLQLFIYKFKTI
+1183 LTFLLKLFIYKFRF
-1198 NSINKYDFCCSL
+1198 INKIDKYNFCCSL
-1210 IYKIVGQD
+1210 IYKIINQD
-1218 KSNWD
+1218 KLNWD
-1223 STNISSIVNSI
+1223 KIYISSIVNSI

-1241 LCNEFSN
+1241 LCNEFS
-1248 HDKNDIRLLFELISM
+1248 HRDKNDIRLLLELISM

-1269 GYSNTFSTQVLFD
+1269 GHSNTFSTQVLFD
-1282 TLNQMP
+1282 TLNQIP

-1299 LINFALEASILKR
+1299 LINFVLEASILKR

-1474 NILKTIF
+1474 NILKSIF

-1540 IIFLYFIKNYH
+1540 ITFLYFIKNYH
-1551 NCYSIEQILIWWESI
+1551 NCYSIEQILIWWESN

-1571 IKYNRLFENYG
+1571 IKYNRLFEDYG
-1582 EDTLIILKMFCS
+1582 EDTLIILKMFYS
-1594 EHKDEIQKSDLKRII
+1594 EHKDEIQKPDLKRII
-1609 IDILNKLTVCN
+1609 IDILNKLTICN

-1628 QSII
+1628 QSIM